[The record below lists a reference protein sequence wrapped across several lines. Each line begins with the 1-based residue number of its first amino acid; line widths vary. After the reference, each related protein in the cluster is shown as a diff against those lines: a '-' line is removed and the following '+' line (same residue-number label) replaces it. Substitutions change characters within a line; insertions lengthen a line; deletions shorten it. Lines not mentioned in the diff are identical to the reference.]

1 MLNRKKLAQALFVQD
16 DFKKIIRGVS
26 IAGLWRDFNP
36 QMMDAFNQDIEEN
49 KYKISVA
56 KDIDI
61 RMVRVDGRPP
71 KFFPDILPY
80 SCIVFVIEIGGI
92 DAIEVKLCKSHPDR
106 SFLEWLIDCFTESG
120 ENCSIERNYRIPK
133 SIIKVLN
140 NWSYEQVELKK
151 KKDEY
156 HKKEEGNVGTK
167 EQLKINEVGDYYK
180 VYNKSREE

>member
-1 MLNRKKLAQALFVQD
+1 MLNKKIFAQALFVQD
-16 DFKKIIRGVS
+16 EFKKIIMNMNISG
-26 IAGLWRDFNP
+26 AWRDYNP
-36 QMMDAFNQDIEEN
+36 PIMDALNQDIEKN
-49 KYKISVA
+49 KYEINVA

-61 RMVRVDGRPP
+61 RMVRVGGRPP

-92 DAIEVKLCKSHPDR
+92 DAIEVKLCKHHPDR

-120 ENCSIERNYRIPK
+120 ENCSVESNYRIPK

-140 NWSYEQVELKK
+140 DWSDNQVEAKK
-151 KKDEY
+151 KENDNC
-156 HKKEEGNVGTK
+156 KKEENGINAK

-180 VYNKSREE
+180 LYNKSREK